1 MKDKEIYIKARS
13 NGKIHRTE
21 TGNLKLEPT
30 DEVLFESDQCQE
42 IGRVVSEKAANE
54 EQGLIETGDLKI
66 TLIRRLSDRDKEVDK
81 NQKNEARENLI
92 RCREIIKK
100 YQLPME
106 LLDADLSYDGKKLT
120 FFFSAPGRVD
130 FRSLVSELAST
141 FQKLIRLQQV
151 GVRDRA
157 RCIGGIAR
165 CGQEFCCK
173 RFLKGDLECVTL
185 DMAYTQNLAQMGSN
199 RITGACG
206 KLMCCLKYELDS
218 YEKATKKMPE
228 IGDEIKTKKGRGVV
242 VSRDPIKN
250 KVVVE
255 LLKEK
260 TKLEV
265 DC

>member
-1 MKDKEIYIKARS
+1 MKDNEIYIKARS
-13 NGKIHRTE
+13 NGKIFRTE
-21 TGNLKLEPT
+21 SGNMKLEPM

-42 IGRVVSEKAANE
+42 VGRIISEKVANE
-54 EQGLIETGDLKI
+54 EQGLIETGDVKI
-66 TLIRRLSDRDKEVDK
+66 ALIRRLSDRDKEIEK
-81 NQKNEARENLI
+81 KQKDEARENLI

-120 FFFSAPGRVD
+120 FFFSSPGRVD

-151 GVRDRA
+151 GARDRA
-157 RCIGGIAR
+157 RCIGGLAR
-165 CGQEFCCK
+165 CGQEFCCR

-206 KLMCCLKYELDS
+206 KLMCCLKYELEY
-218 YEKATKKMPE
+218 YEKSAKKMPE
-228 IGDEIKTKKGRGVV
+228 IGEEIKTKKGKGVV
-242 VSRDPIKN
+242 ISRDLIKN
-250 KVVVE
+250 KIIVE